1 MKTLRPRG
9 AYAMKNNRGQVL
21 IETALILPLLLLL
34 IFGMVDFGRAMYT
47 KNTLTNAARSGARA
61 AAVTSPLYPIPP
73 ATPLSLATPATGEPA
88 NSIQKTLS
96 SGVPQDAEI
105 QYEVGIYDGT
115 GAPVAGTVDSGNQVR
130 VTLTYQNFPLI
141 TPLYKLMALITKN
154 PSKTPGS
161 MTISGEASMRYE

>member
-1 MKTLRPRG
+1 
-9 AYAMKNNRGQVL
+9 MKNNRGQVL

-61 AAVTSPLYPIPP
+61 AAVTSPLYPTSP
-73 ATPLSLATPATGEPA
+73 ASPLSLATPATVEPA
-88 NSIQKTLS
+88 TSIQRTLS
-96 SGVPQDAEI
+96 SEFPQDAEI
-105 QYEVGIYDGT
+105 LYEVNIYDGA
-115 GAPVAGTVDSGNQVR
+115 GSPVTGTVDYGDQVR
-130 VTLTYQNFPLI
+130 VTLTYTNFPLI

-154 PSKTPGS
+154 PSKTSSS